1 MENEMKLIIAGY
13 TAAPTDRAAA
23 EIYYDQLLKV
33 SGADGLEFAWSG
45 PQTPEQ
51 LASVVKRMPNSW
63 TLTLNDIPAVY
74 RASVNLP
81 KFGLASPD
89 EGGREAAIAMLGE
102 IRDGIRRLN
111 DIAGRPVVMAA
122 EIHTAPG
129 FDHRVLSPDPV
140 PLRRSL
146 EWVLTQ
152 EWGGAEVMVEHCDA
166 FIEGQKPAKG
176 FLRLGE
182 ELQVLSSLP
191 GTPLGMS
198 LNFGRSVIE
207 FRDPDRVGEHFAEA
221 EKSGLLRA
229 ITFSG
234 TAGTDNTYGVAWAD
248 SHLPFAETLDP
259 RYAEPASLMTP
270 ARVASLLRYVQ
281 GCRFVAVKT
290 QWPAKIADPLERAA
304 SVIANFETFVS
315 LLNRDALRR

>member
-1 MENEMKLIIAGY
+1 MKMIIAGY
-13 TAAPTDRAAA
+13 TAAPADRAAA

-33 SGADGLEFAWSG
+33 RGADGLEFAWSG
-45 PQTPEQ
+45 PQMPDQ
-51 LASVVKRMPNSW
+51 WASVVKKMPDSW
-63 TLTLNDIPAVY
+63 KLTLNDIPAVY

-81 KFGLASPD
+81 TFGLASPD
-89 EGGREAAIAMLGE
+89 EGGREAAIAMLAD
-102 IRDGIRRLN
+102 IREGIRQLN
-111 DIAGRPVVMAA
+111 DIAGRPVVLAA

-129 FDHRVLSPDPV
+129 FDHRVLSPDPAA
-140 PLRRSL
+140 LRRSL
-146 EWVLTQ
+146 DWVLEQ
-152 EWGGAEVMVEHCDA
+152 NWDGAEIMVEHCDA

-176 FLRLGE
+176 FLHLGE
-182 ELQVLSSLP
+182 ELRVLSSLP
-191 GTPLGMS
+191 GTPVGIS

-207 FRDPDRVGEHFAEA
+207 FRDPDRVAEHFAEA

-229 ITFSG
+229 ATFSG
-234 TAGTDNTYGVAWAD
+234 TAGKDNVYGVAWAD

-270 ARVASLLRYVQ
+270 ARAASLLGYVK

-290 QWPAKIADPLERAA
+290 QWPAKRTDPLERAA

-315 LLNRDALRR
+315 LMSQDAPRR